1 VSSRVFLLHEI
12 AKIMI
17 THLLLVKIGPFK
29 RGGLVYGLF
38 AKVGMRWEVRVT
50 TTRRE
55 RAADGFGGERAI
67 FSMSLASV
75 AVGKAAVDDTT
86 IRACRTSLWML
97 G

>member
-1 VSSRVFLLHEI
+1 
-12 AKIMI
+12 MI